1 MSFSRHPLLGNI
13 ILTKF
18 LISNL
23 LSWNRDDIS
32 SLILNTPA
40 PHTKAPSSPLFC
52 AKVSVGFFYRNLT
65 LLLLGSR
72 VTMTK
77 RLFYKLWNMGDVTVF
92 CLFGISQETSFIL
105 FFRNEDGNNQ
115 EAVGRKDIIYLGEKA
130 DK

>member
-1 MSFSRHPLLGNI
+1 
-13 ILTKF
+13 
-18 LISNL
+18 
-23 LSWNRDDIS
+23 
-32 SLILNTPA
+32 
-40 PHTKAPSSPLFC
+40 
-52 AKVSVGFFYRNLT
+52 
-65 LLLLGSR
+65 
-72 VTMTK
+72 MTK